1 MPKFKQEQIRLDGLR
16 NESFIDVYPEFKDM
30 VQDYLGQKHVYGE
43 VDCIE
48 LIRSFY
54 EKELKIDFSL
64 PTYPK
69 SRQWMKYFTTDNV
82 DKWASLC
89 SIKVQLTAAKNYDVM
104 VFKSEKSNLVI
115 HFGMYL
121 MPSKMFHIEEGD
133 SRVYK
138 LYQTIG

>member
-1 MPKFKQEQIRLDGLR
+1 
-16 NESFIDVYPEFKDM
+16 M
-30 VQDYLGQKHVYGE
+30 VQDYLGQYHVYGE

-54 EKELKIDFSL
+54 AKDLEIDFSL

-69 SRQWMKYFTTDNV
+69 SREWMKYFTTDNV
-82 DKWASLC
+82 DKWASTC
-89 SIKVQLTAAKNYDVM
+89 STKVQLTAAKNYDVM

-121 MPSKMFHIEEGD
+121 MPSKIFHIEEGGFSCVQTLSD
-133 SRVYK
+133 YWVNK
-138 LYQTIG
+138 LHTIYRHNELV

>member
-1 MPKFKQEQIRLDGLR
+1 
-16 NESFIDVYPEFKDM
+16 M

-43 VDCIE
+43 IDCIE

-54 EKELKIDFSL
+54 SRDLKIDFSL

-69 SRQWMKYFTTDNV
+69 SREWMRYFTVDNV
-82 DKWASLC
+82 DKWASTC
-89 SIKVQLTAAKNYDVM
+89 SIKVQLTEAKNYDVM

-121 MPSKMFHIEEGD
+121 MPSKMFHIEEGGFSCVQTLSD
-133 SRVYK
+133 YWISK
-138 LYQTIG
+138 LHTIYRHNELV